1 MARRPAST
9 LDAKGCLTPAGV
21 RLLQQAPPGGG
32 PPELAAHVARCARC
46 QDRVLAQDLGGE
58 ARPPARTAP
67 PLWRALLIFGVG
79 FLLALLAVAI
89 TARLR
94 GAGAP

>member
-1 MARRPAST
+1 MAQRPAGA

-46 QDRVLAQDLGGE
+46 QERVLAQDLGGE
-58 ARPPARTAP
+58 ARPPARKAP

-79 FLLALLAVAI
+79 FLLALAAVAI
-89 TARLR
+89 AARLQ
-94 GAGAP
+94 GAG